1 MTRRTQSQ
9 YDWEKVLFDETI
21 IPNNGKNYNTGRS
34 ANIEFITVHHMM
46 IQDRDLS
53 RPDALD
59 ACWRTWVT
67 EGREASAH
75 YGVEDHF
82 VRQFVNDVD
91 TAWANGNAWANAR
104 TIAIEHANSGL
115 APNYP
120 VSTNTWKTGARLVA
134 YLCKAYKLGRPAWG
148 KNVRKHND
156 FSATGCPGP
165 FMTSILAT
173 QYIQEAQRVYDAIT
187 SSHPS
192 VPGVPANAGKF
203 HTVSKGESLSSIAA
217 RYNTTW
223 QRLAKVNNIA
233 NPNRIFPGQK
243 IKVG

>member
-9 YDWEKVLFDETI
+9 YDWDKVLFDETI

-34 ANIEFITVHHMM
+34 AKIEFITVHHMM

-120 VSTNTWKTGARLVA
+120 VAENTWKTGARLVA
-134 YLCKAYKLGRPAWG
+134 YLCKAYGLGRPKWG
-148 KNVRKHND
+148 TNVRKHND

-165 FMTSILAT
+165 FMTSILAN
-173 QYIQEAQRVYDAIT
+173 QYIHEAQRVYDSI
-187 SSHPS
+187 
-192 VPGVPANAGKF
+192 GKPAPAPNPVGRTY
-203 HTVSKGESLSSIAA
+203 TVVKGDTLSSIAS
-217 RYNTTW
+217 RNNTTW
-223 QRLAKVNNIA
+223 QRLAAANGLT
-233 NPNRIFPGQK
+233 NPNHISPGQ
-243 IKVG
+243 ILKVA